1 MWKTY
6 WYFKNEGAHCTTS
19 GIWHCYASPKSSLRL
34 DLKYLPTVMCNVQS
48 RGGTEMRIKRLILKN
63 FRIFKEKTVIELDN
77 LTALIGKNDIGK
89 STILDALDIFF
100 NGKDAQVKLEREDIS
115 KDAESKE
122 ILIGVVFED
131 FPQKLIVD
139 ATVPT
144 NLKDEFLLN
153 KDGLLEIHKIYPNGD
168 IKKEQVYIVANHPTH
183 ESLRDLLAL
192 KISELKRRAE
202 ELGVDLSD
210 EDERVAS
217 RIRRAIRNKFIDEDI
232 ELEEAKIPVNKEG
245 AKQIWGQLKNYLPLY
260 ALFKADRPNVDQ
272 DSEVQDPMKIAI
284 KKILREQEIQSKL
297 KEVYKKVKGAITEIA
312 DETINKLREMNPE
325 IAQELK
331 PIIPE
336 PKWESVFKGIT
347 ISSDEGIPLNKRGSG
362 VRRLILLNFFRAEA
376 EKRKEER
383 NVPNIIYAFEEPE
396 TSQHPDHQQKLKDA
410 FLSLSER
417 EDTQIILT
425 THSPGIA
432 GLLPIENL
440 RFLYKQD
447 DKVVVEY
454 GSDDILEKIAEKL
467 GVLPSVNKDKI
478 DKLKLIVCVEGPTD
492 VEFFKR
498 LSKIID
504 DDLKID
510 FENDQRIIIIPL
522 GGSTLKYWVDNHYL
536 RKLGLPEIHIYDG
549 DKKENER
556 KAEQINSR
564 SDDSKGFVTRKRE
577 IENYV
582 HPNIVKDIFS
592 LTDEELINLIDL
604 SKTDWIADW
613 DKIDV
618 PKKLMKIYEN
628 KKWSIQESKIKEK
641 ICTGGIERM
650 SIELLKELNA
660 YEEVKEWF
668 TTIKNMLN

>member
-1 MWKTY
+1 
-6 WYFKNEGAHCTTS
+6 
-19 GIWHCYASPKSSLRL
+19 
-34 DLKYLPTVMCNVQS
+34 
-48 RGGTEMRIKRLILKN
+48 MRIKKLILKN

-77 LTALIGKNDIGK
+77 LTAFIGKNDIGK

-115 KDAESKE
+115 KGAESNE
-122 ILIGVVFED
+122 ILIGVAFEK
-131 FPQKLIVD
+131 FPQTLTVD
-139 ATVPT
+139 TTVPT

-153 KDGLLEIHKIYPNGD
+153 KDGLLEIHKKYPNGD
-168 IKKEQVYIVANHPTH
+168 IKKEQVYIVANHPAH
-183 ESLRDLLAL
+183 ESLKDLLTL
-192 KISELKRRAE
+192 KISELKQRAQ
-202 ELGVDLSD
+202 ELDVDLSD
-210 EDERVAS
+210 EDKRIAS
-217 RIRRAIRNKFIDEDI
+217 RIRKAIRNKFIDEDI
-232 ELEEAKIPVNKEG
+232 ELEETEIPVNKEG
-245 AKQIWGQLKNYLPLY
+245 AKQIWEQLKSYLPLY
-260 ALFKADRPNVDQ
+260 ALFKVDRPNVDQ

-284 KKILREQEIQSKL
+284 KKILREQELQSKL
-297 KEVYKKVKGAITEIA
+297 EEVHEEVKTAITEIA
-312 DETINKLREMNPE
+312 NETISKLQEMNPE
-325 IAQELK
+325 VAQELK
-331 PIIPE
+331 PIVPE

-347 ISSDEGIPLNKRGSG
+347 ISSDEGIQLNKRGSG

-376 EKRKEER
+376 EKKKEER
-383 NVPNIIYAFEEPE
+383 NAPNIIYAFEEPE
-396 TSQHPDHQQKLKDA
+396 TSQHPDHQHKLIDA

-425 THSPGIA
+425 THSLGIA

-447 DKVVVEY
+447 DKVIVEY
-454 GSDDILEKIAEKL
+454 GSDGILEKIAKSL
-467 GVLPSVNKDKI
+467 GILPSIDKDKI

-498 LSKIID
+498 LSKIIN
-504 DDLKID
+504 DDLKVD
-510 FENDQRIIIIPL
+510 FENDPRIIIIPL

-556 KAEQINSR
+556 KAGQINSR
-564 SDDSKGFVTRKRE
+564 SDDSTGFVTRKRE

-592 LTDEELINLIDL
+592 LNDEELTNLIDL

-628 KKWSIQESKIKEK
+628 KGWSIQESKIKEK
-641 ICTGGIERM
+641 ICTEGIERM
-650 SIELLKELNA
+650 SIELFKELND

-668 TTIKNMLN
+668 TTIKNTLN

>member
-1 MWKTY
+1 
-6 WYFKNEGAHCTTS
+6 
-19 GIWHCYASPKSSLRL
+19 
-34 DLKYLPTVMCNVQS
+34 VQS
-48 RGGTEMRIKRLILKN
+48 IGGIEMRIKKLILKN

-77 LTALIGKNDIGK
+77 LTAFIGKNDIGK

-115 KDAESKE
+115 KGAESNE
-122 ILIGVVFED
+122 ILIGVAFEK
-131 FPQKLIVD
+131 FPQTLTVD
-139 ATVPT
+139 TTVPT

-153 KDGLLEIHKIYPNGD
+153 KDGLLEIHKKYPNGD

-183 ESLRDLLAL
+183 ESLKDLLTL
-192 KISELKRRAE
+192 KISELKQRAQ
-202 ELGVDLSD
+202 ELDVDLSD
-210 EDERVAS
+210 EDKRIAS
-217 RIRRAIRNKFIDEDI
+217 GIRKAIRNKFIDEDI
-232 ELEEAKIPVNKEG
+232 ELEETDIPVNKEG
-245 AKQIWGQLKNYLPLY
+245 VKQIWEQLKSYLPLY
-260 ALFKADRPNVDQ
+260 ALFKVDRPNVDQ

-284 KKILREQEIQSKL
+284 KKILREQELQSKL
-297 KEVYKKVKGAITEIA
+297 EEVHEEVKTAITEIA
-312 DETINKLREMNPE
+312 NETISKLQEMNPE
-325 IAQELK
+325 VAQELK
-331 PIIPE
+331 PIVPE

-347 ISSDEGIPLNKRGSG
+347 ISSDEGIQLNKRGSG

-376 EKRKEER
+376 EKKKEER
-383 NVPNIIYAFEEPE
+383 NAPNIIYAFEEPE
-396 TSQHPDHQQKLKDA
+396 TSQHPDHQHKLIDA

-425 THSPGIA
+425 THSLGIA

-447 DKVVVEY
+447 DKVIVEY
-454 GSDDILEKIAEKL
+454 GSDGILEKIAKSL
-467 GVLPSVNKDKI
+467 GILPSIDKDKI

-498 LSKIID
+498 LSKIIN
-504 DDLKID
+504 DDLKVD
-510 FENDQRIIIIPL
+510 FENDPRIIIIPL

-556 KAEQINSR
+556 KAGQINSR
-564 SDDSKGFVTRKRE
+564 SDDSTGFVTRKRE

-592 LTDEELINLIDL
+592 LNDEELTNLIDL

-628 KKWSIQESKIKEK
+628 KGWSIQESKIKEK
-641 ICTGGIERM
+641 ICTEGIERM
-650 SIELLKELNA
+650 SIELFKELND

-668 TTIKNMLN
+668 TTIKNTLN

>member
-1 MWKTY
+1 
-6 WYFKNEGAHCTTS
+6 
-19 GIWHCYASPKSSLRL
+19 
-34 DLKYLPTVMCNVQS
+34 
-48 RGGTEMRIKRLILKN
+48 MRIKRLISKN
-63 FRIFKEKTVIELDN
+63 FRIFKEKTVIEFDN
-77 LTALIGKNDIGK
+77 LTAFIGKNDIGK

-100 NGKDAQVKLEREDIS
+100 NGKDAHVKLEKEDIS
-115 KDAESKE
+115 KGAESNE
-122 ILIGVVFED
+122 ILIGVVFEK
-131 FPQKLIVD
+131 FPQTLTVD

-153 KDGLLEIHKIYPNGD
+153 KDGLLEIHKKYANGD
-168 IKKEQVYIVANHPTH
+168 LKKEQVYIVANHPTH
-183 ESLRDLLAL
+183 ESLKDLLTL
-192 KISELKRRAE
+192 KISELKQRAQ
-202 ELGVDLSD
+202 ELDVDLSD
-210 EDERVAS
+210 EDKRIAS
-217 RIRRAIRNKFIDEDI
+217 RIRKAIRNKFSDEDI
-232 ELEEAKIPVNKEG
+232 ELEGTEIPVNKEG
-245 AKQIWGQLKNYLPLY
+245 AKQIWEQLKSYLPLY
-260 ALFKADRPNVDQ
+260 ALFKVDRPNVDQ

-284 KKILREQEIQSKL
+284 KKILREQELQSKL
-297 KEVYKKVKGAITEIA
+297 EEVHEEVKTAITEIA
-312 DETINKLREMNPE
+312 NETINKLQEMNPE

-331 PIIPE
+331 PIVPE

-347 ISSDEGIPLNKRGSG
+347 ISSDEGIQLNKRGSG

-376 EKRKEER
+376 EKKREER

-396 TSQHPDHQQKLKDA
+396 TSQHPDHQHKLIDA

-447 DKVVVEY
+447 DKVAVEY
-454 GSDDILEKIAEKL
+454 GSDDILEKIAENL
-467 GVLPSVNKDKI
+467 GVLPSVDKDKI

-504 DDLKID
+504 DDLKVD

-556 KAEQINSR
+556 KAGQINSR
-564 SDDSKGFVTRKRE
+564 SDDSTGFVTRKRE

-592 LTDEELINLIDL
+592 LNDEELTKLIDL

-613 DKIDV
+613 GKIDV
-618 PKKLMKIYEN
+618 PKRLMKIYEN
-628 KKWSIQESKIKEK
+628 KGWGIQESKIKEK
-641 ICTGGIERM
+641 ICTEGIERM
-650 SIELLKELNA
+650 SIELFKELND

-668 TTIKNMLN
+668 TTIKNTLN

>member
-1 MWKTY
+1 M
-6 WYFKNEGAHCTTS
+6 
-19 GIWHCYASPKSSLRL
+19 
-34 DLKYLPTVMCNVQS
+34 
-48 RGGTEMRIKRLILKN
+48 
-63 FRIFKEKTVIELDN
+63 
-77 LTALIGKNDIGK
+77 
-89 STILDALDIFF
+89 
-100 NGKDAQVKLEREDIS
+100 
-115 KDAESKE
+115 
-122 ILIGVVFED
+122 
-131 FPQKLIVD
+131 
-139 ATVPT
+139 
-144 NLKDEFLLN
+144 
-153 KDGLLEIHKIYPNGD
+153 
-168 IKKEQVYIVANHPTH
+168 
-183 ESLRDLLAL
+183 
-192 KISELKRRAE
+192 
-202 ELGVDLSD
+202 
-210 EDERVAS
+210 
-217 RIRRAIRNKFIDEDI
+217 
-232 ELEEAKIPVNKEG
+232 NKEG
-245 AKQIWGQLKNYLPLY
+245 AKQIWEQLKSYLPLY
-260 ALFKADRPNVDQ
+260 ALFKVDRPNVDQ

-284 KKILREQEIQSKL
+284 KKILREQELQSKL
-297 KEVYKKVKGAITEIA
+297 EEVHEEVKTAITEIA
-312 DETINKLREMNPE
+312 NETINKLQEMNPE

-331 PIIPE
+331 PIVPE

-347 ISSDEGIPLNKRGSG
+347 ISSDEGIQLNKRGSG

-376 EKRKEER
+376 EKKKEER
-383 NVPNIIYAFEEPE
+383 NAPNIIYAFEEPE
-396 TSQHPDHQQKLKDA
+396 TSQHPDHQHKLIDA

-425 THSPGIA
+425 THSLGIA

-447 DKVVVEY
+447 DKVAVEY
-454 GSDDILEKIAEKL
+454 GSDDILEKIAENL
-467 GVLPSVNKDKI
+467 GVLPSVDKDKI

-504 DDLKID
+504 DDLKVD

-556 KAEQINSR
+556 KAGQINSR
-564 SDDSKGFVTRKRE
+564 SDDSTGFVTRKRE

-592 LTDEELINLIDL
+592 LNDEELTNLIDL

-628 KKWSIQESKIKEK
+628 KGWSIQESKIKEK
-641 ICTGGIERM
+641 ICTEGIERM
-650 SIELLKELNA
+650 SIELFKELND

-668 TTIKNMLN
+668 TTIKNTLN

>member
-1 MWKTY
+1 
-6 WYFKNEGAHCTTS
+6 
-19 GIWHCYASPKSSLRL
+19 
-34 DLKYLPTVMCNVQS
+34 
-48 RGGTEMRIKRLILKN
+48 MRIKKLILKN

-77 LTALIGKNDIGK
+77 LTAFIGKNDIGK

-115 KDAESKE
+115 KGAESNE
-122 ILIGVVFED
+122 ILIGVAFEK
-131 FPQKLIVD
+131 FPQTLTVD
-139 ATVPT
+139 TTVPT

-153 KDGLLEIHKIYPNGD
+153 KDGLLEIHKKYPNGD

-183 ESLRDLLAL
+183 ESLKDLLTL
-192 KISELKRRAE
+192 KISELKQRAQ
-202 ELGVDLSD
+202 ELDVDLSD
-210 EDERVAS
+210 EDKRIAS
-217 RIRRAIRNKFIDEDI
+217 GIRKAIRNKFIDEDI
-232 ELEEAKIPVNKEG
+232 ELEETEIPVNKEG
-245 AKQIWGQLKNYLPLY
+245 AKQIWEQLKSYLPLY
-260 ALFKADRPNVDQ
+260 ALFKVDRPNVDQ

-284 KKILREQEIQSKL
+284 KKILREQELQSKL
-297 KEVYKKVKGAITEIA
+297 EEVHEKVKTAITEIA
-312 DETINKLREMNPE
+312 NETINKLQEMNPE

-331 PIIPE
+331 PIVPE

-376 EKRKEER
+376 EKKKEER

-396 TSQHPDHQQKLKDA
+396 TSQHPDHQHKLIDA

-417 EDTQIILT
+417 DDTQIILT

-440 RFLYKQD
+440 RFLYKQN

-454 GSDDILEKIAEKL
+454 GSDDILEKIAESL
-467 GVLPSVNKDKI
+467 GVLPSVDKDKI

-498 LSKIID
+498 LSRKI
-504 DDLKID
+504 DDLKVD

-549 DKKENER
+549 DKEENKTKSEQVNAR
-556 KAEQINSR
+556 GDGSKAYTTT
-564 SDDSKGFVTRKRE
+564 KKE

-582 HPNIVKDIFS
+582 HPKTLEDIFR
-592 LTDEELINLIDL
+592 ELSDNALIDRSQEGWVL
-604 SKTDWIADW
+604 QWNNLDVV
-613 DKIDV
+613 KIIKDNGV
-618 PKKLMKIYEN
+618 PLREI
-628 KKWSIQESKIKEK
+628 KIKEK
-641 ICTGGIERM
+641 ICTEGIERM
-650 SIELLKELNA
+650 SIDLFKELNA
-660 YEEVKEWF
+660 YEEVKEWII
-668 TTIKNMLN
+668 TIKNILN

>member
-1 MWKTY
+1 
-6 WYFKNEGAHCTTS
+6 
-19 GIWHCYASPKSSLRL
+19 
-34 DLKYLPTVMCNVQS
+34 
-48 RGGTEMRIKRLILKN
+48 MRIKRLILKN
-63 FRIFKEKTVIELDN
+63 FRIFKETTIIDFDN
-77 LTALIGKNDIGK
+77 LTAFIGKNDIGK

-100 NGKDAQVKLEREDIS
+100 NGKDAQVKLDREDIS
-115 KDAESKE
+115 KGADSDE
-122 ILIGVVFED
+122 ILIGVAFEN

-139 ATVPT
+139 VTVPT
-144 NLKDEFLLN
+144 NLKEEFLLN
-153 KDGLLEIHKIYPNGD
+153 KDGLLEIHKKYANGD
-168 IKKEQVYIVANHPTH
+168 IKKEQVYIVANHPAH
-183 ESLRDLLAL
+183 ESLKDLLTL
-192 KISELKRRAE
+192 KISELKQRAQ
-202 ELGVDLSD
+202 ELDVDLSD
-210 EDERVAS
+210 EDKRIAS
-217 RIRRAIRNKFIDEDI
+217 GIRKAIRNKFIDEDI
-232 ELEEAKIPVNKEG
+232 ELEETEIPVNKEG
-245 AKQIWGQLKNYLPLY
+245 AKQIWEQLKSYLPLY
-260 ALFKADRPNVDQ
+260 ALFKVDRPNVDQ

-284 KKILREQEIQSKL
+284 KKILREQELQSKL
-297 KEVYKKVKGAITEIA
+297 EEVHEEVKTAITEIA
-312 DETINKLREMNPE
+312 NETISKLQEMNPE
-325 IAQELK
+325 VAQELK
-331 PIIPE
+331 PIVPE

-347 ISSDEGIPLNKRGSG
+347 ISSDEGIQLNKRGSG

-376 EKRKEER
+376 EKKKEER
-383 NVPNIIYAFEEPE
+383 NAPNIIYAFEEPE
-396 TSQHPDHQQKLKDA
+396 TSQHPDHQHKLIDA

-447 DKVVVEY
+447 DKVAVEY
-454 GSDDILEKIAEKL
+454 GSDDILEKIAENL
-467 GVLPSVNKDKI
+467 GVLPSVDKDKI

-504 DDLKID
+504 DDLKVD

-556 KAEQINSR
+556 KAGQINSR
-564 SDDSKGFVTRKRE
+564 SDDSTGFVTRKRE

-592 LTDEELINLIDL
+592 LNDEELTKLIDL

-628 KKWSIQESKIKEK
+628 KGWSIQESKIKEK
-641 ICTGGIERM
+641 ICTEGIERM
-650 SIELLKELNA
+650 SIELFKELND

-668 TTIKNMLN
+668 TTIKNTLN

>member
-1 MWKTY
+1 
-6 WYFKNEGAHCTTS
+6 
-19 GIWHCYASPKSSLRL
+19 
-34 DLKYLPTVMCNVQS
+34 
-48 RGGTEMRIKRLILKN
+48 MRIKKLILKN

-77 LTALIGKNDIGK
+77 LTAFIGKNDIGK

-115 KDAESKE
+115 KGAESNE
-122 ILIGVVFED
+122 ILIGVAFEK
-131 FPQKLIVD
+131 FPQTLTVD
-139 ATVPT
+139 TTVPT

-153 KDGLLEIHKIYPNGD
+153 KDGLLEIHKKYPNGD
-168 IKKEQVYIVANHPTH
+168 IKKEQVFIVANHPTH
-183 ESLRDLLAL
+183 ESLKDLLTL
-192 KISELKRRAE
+192 KISELKQRAQ
-202 ELGVDLSD
+202 ELDVDLSD
-210 EDERVAS
+210 EDKRIAS
-217 RIRRAIRNKFIDEDI
+217 GIRKAIRNKFIDEDI
-232 ELEEAKIPVNKEG
+232 ELEETDIPVNKEG
-245 AKQIWGQLKNYLPLY
+245 VKQIWEQLKSYLPLY
-260 ALFKADRPNVDQ
+260 ALFKVDRPNVDQ

-284 KKILREQEIQSKL
+284 KKILREQELQSKL
-297 KEVYKKVKGAITEIA
+297 EEVHEEVKTAITEIA
-312 DETINKLREMNPE
+312 NETISKLQEMNPE
-325 IAQELK
+325 VAQELK
-331 PIIPE
+331 PIVPE

-347 ISSDEGIPLNKRGSG
+347 ISSDEGIQLNKRGSG

-376 EKRKEER
+376 EKKKEER
-383 NVPNIIYAFEEPE
+383 NAPNIIYAFEEPE
-396 TSQHPDHQQKLKDA
+396 TSQHPDHQHKLIDA

-425 THSPGIA
+425 THSLGIA

-447 DKVVVEY
+447 DKVIVEY
-454 GSDDILEKIAEKL
+454 GSDGILEKIAKSL
-467 GVLPSVNKDKI
+467 GILPSIDKDKI

-498 LSKIID
+498 LSKIIN
-504 DDLKID
+504 DDLKVD
-510 FENDQRIIIIPL
+510 FENDPRIIIIPL

-556 KAEQINSR
+556 KAGQINSR
-564 SDDSKGFVTRKRE
+564 SDDSTGFVTRKRE

-592 LTDEELINLIDL
+592 LNDEELTNLIDL

-628 KKWSIQESKIKEK
+628 KGWSIQESKIKEK
-641 ICTGGIERM
+641 ICTEGIERM
-650 SIELLKELNA
+650 SIELFKELND

-668 TTIKNMLN
+668 TTIKNTLN

>member
-1 MWKTY
+1 
-6 WYFKNEGAHCTTS
+6 
-19 GIWHCYASPKSSLRL
+19 
-34 DLKYLPTVMCNVQS
+34 
-48 RGGTEMRIKRLILKN
+48 MRIKKLILKN

-77 LTALIGKNDIGK
+77 LTTFIGKNDIGK

-115 KDAESKE
+115 KGAESNE
-122 ILIGVVFED
+122 ILIGVAFEK
-131 FPQKLIVD
+131 FPQTLTVD

-153 KDGLLEIHKIYPNGD
+153 KDGLLEIHKKYPNGD

-183 ESLRDLLAL
+183 ESLKDLLTL
-192 KISELKRRAE
+192 KISELKQRAQ
-202 ELGVDLSD
+202 ELDVDLSD
-210 EDERVAS
+210 EDKRIAS
-217 RIRRAIRNKFIDEDI
+217 GIRKAIRNKFIDEDI
-232 ELEEAKIPVNKEG
+232 ELEETEIPVNKEG
-245 AKQIWGQLKNYLPLY
+245 AKQIWEQLKSYLPLY
-260 ALFKADRPNVDQ
+260 ALFKVDRPNVDQ

-284 KKILREQEIQSKL
+284 KKILREQELQSKL
-297 KEVYKKVKGAITEIA
+297 EEVHEEVKTAITEIA
-312 DETINKLREMNPE
+312 NETINKLQEMNPE

-331 PIIPE
+331 PIVPE

-347 ISSDEGIPLNKRGSG
+347 ISSDEGIQLNKRGSG

-376 EKRKEER
+376 EKKREER

-396 TSQHPDHQQKLKDA
+396 TSQHPDHQHKLIDA

-447 DKVVVEY
+447 DKVAVEY
-454 GSDDILEKIAEKL
+454 GSDDILEKIAENL
-467 GVLPSVNKDKI
+467 GVLPSVDKDKI

-504 DDLKID
+504 DDLKVD

-556 KAEQINSR
+556 KAGQINSR
-564 SDDSKGFVTRKRE
+564 SDDSTGFVTRKRE

-592 LTDEELINLIDL
+592 LNDEELTKLIDL

-613 DKIDV
+613 GKIDV

-628 KKWSIQESKIKEK
+628 KGWGIQESKIKEK
-641 ICTGGIERM
+641 ICTEGIERM
-650 SIELLKELNA
+650 SIELFKELND

-668 TTIKNMLN
+668 TTIKNTLN

>member
-1 MWKTY
+1 
-6 WYFKNEGAHCTTS
+6 
-19 GIWHCYASPKSSLRL
+19 
-34 DLKYLPTVMCNVQS
+34 
-48 RGGTEMRIKRLILKN
+48 MRIKRLILKN

-115 KDAESKE
+115 KDAESNE

-131 FPQKLIVD
+131 FPQTLIVD

-183 ESLRDLLAL
+183 ESLRDLLTL
-192 KISELKRRAE
+192 KISELRQRAE
-202 ELGVDLSD
+202 ELDVDLSD
-210 EDERVAS
+210 EDKRVAS

-232 ELEEAKIPVNKEG
+232 ELEETKIPVNKEG
-245 AKQIWGQLKNYLPLY
+245 AKQIWEQLKNYLPLY
-260 ALFKADRPNVDQ
+260 ALFKVDRSNVDQ
-272 DSEVQDPMKIAI
+272 DSEIQDPMKIAI
-284 KKILREQEIQSKL
+284 KKILREQEIQRKL
-297 KEVYKKVKGAITEIA
+297 KEIHEKVKTAITEIA
-312 DETINKLREMNPE
+312 NETINKLQEMNPE
-325 IAQELK
+325 IARELK
-331 PIIPE
+331 PIVPE
-336 PKWESVFKGIT
+336 PRWESVFKGIT

-362 VRRLILLNFFRAEA
+362 VRRLILLNFFGAEA
-376 EKRKEER
+376 EKKKEER

-396 TSQHPDHQQKLKDA
+396 TSQHPDHQHKLIDA

-417 EDTQIILT
+417 DDTQIILT

-440 RFLYKQD
+440 RFLYKQN

-454 GSDDILEKIAEKL
+454 GSDDILEKIAESL
-467 GVLPSVNKDKI
+467 GVLPSVDKDKI

-498 LSKIID
+498 LSRKI
-504 DDLKID
+504 DDLKVD

-549 DKKENER
+549 DKEENKTKSEQVNAR
-556 KAEQINSR
+556 GDGSKAYTTT
-564 SDDSKGFVTRKRE
+564 KKE

-582 HPNIVKDIFS
+582 HPKTLEDIFR
-592 LTDEELINLIDL
+592 ELSDNALIDRSQEGWVL
-604 SKTDWIADW
+604 QWNNLDVV
-613 DKIDV
+613 KIIKDNGV
-618 PKKLMKIYEN
+618 PLREI
-628 KKWSIQESKIKEK
+628 KIKEK
-641 ICTGGIERM
+641 ICTEGIERM
-650 SIELLKELNA
+650 SIDLFKELNA
-660 YEEVKEWF
+660 YEEVKEWII
-668 TTIKNMLN
+668 TIKNILN

>member
-1 MWKTY
+1 
-6 WYFKNEGAHCTTS
+6 
-19 GIWHCYASPKSSLRL
+19 
-34 DLKYLPTVMCNVQS
+34 
-48 RGGTEMRIKRLILKN
+48 MRIKRLISKN
-63 FRIFKEKTVIELDN
+63 FRIFKEKTVIEFDN
-77 LTALIGKNDIGK
+77 LTAFIGKNDIGK

-100 NGKDAQVKLEREDIS
+100 NGKDAHVKLEKEDIS
-115 KDAESKE
+115 KGAESNE
-122 ILIGVVFED
+122 ILIGVVFEK
-131 FPQKLIVD
+131 FPQTLTVD

-153 KDGLLEIHKIYPNGD
+153 KDGLLEIHKKYPNGD
-168 IKKEQVYIVANHPTH
+168 LKKEQVYIVANHPTH
-183 ESLRDLLAL
+183 GSLKDLLTL
-192 KISELKRRAE
+192 KISELKQRAQ
-202 ELGVDLSD
+202 ELDVDLSD
-210 EDERVAS
+210 EDKRIAS
-217 RIRRAIRNKFIDEDI
+217 RIRKAIRNKFSDEDI
-232 ELEEAKIPVNKEG
+232 ELEETEIPVNKEG
-245 AKQIWGQLKNYLPLY
+245 AKQIWEQLKSYLPLY
-260 ALFKADRPNVDQ
+260 ALFKVDRPNVDQ

-284 KKILREQEIQSKL
+284 KKILREQELQSKL
-297 KEVYKKVKGAITEIA
+297 EEVHEEVKTAITEIA
-312 DETINKLREMNPE
+312 NETINKLQEMNPE

-331 PIIPE
+331 PIVPE

-347 ISSDEGIPLNKRGSG
+347 ISSDEGIQLNKRGSG

-376 EKRKEER
+376 EKKREER

-396 TSQHPDHQQKLKDA
+396 TSQHPDHQHKLIDA

-447 DKVVVEY
+447 DKVAVEY
-454 GSDDILEKIAEKL
+454 GSDDILEKIAENL
-467 GVLPSVNKDKI
+467 GVLPSVDKDKI

-504 DDLKID
+504 DDLKVD

-556 KAEQINSR
+556 KAGQINSR
-564 SDDSKGFVTRKRE
+564 SDDSTGFVTRKRE

-592 LTDEELINLIDL
+592 LNDEELTKLIDL

-613 DKIDV
+613 GKIDV
-618 PKKLMKIYEN
+618 PKRLMKIYEN
-628 KKWSIQESKIKEK
+628 KGWGIQESKIKEK
-641 ICTGGIERM
+641 ICTEGIERM
-650 SIELLKELNA
+650 SIELFKELND

-668 TTIKNMLN
+668 TTIKNTLN

>member
-1 MWKTY
+1 
-6 WYFKNEGAHCTTS
+6 
-19 GIWHCYASPKSSLRL
+19 
-34 DLKYLPTVMCNVQS
+34 
-48 RGGTEMRIKRLILKN
+48 MRIKRLILKN
-63 FRIFKEKTVIELDN
+63 FRIFKETTIIDFDN
-77 LTALIGKNDIGK
+77 LTAFIGKNDIGK

-100 NGKDAQVKLEREDIS
+100 NGKDAQVKLDREDIS
-115 KDAESKE
+115 KGADSDE
-122 ILIGVVFED
+122 ILIGVAFEN

-139 ATVPT
+139 VTVPT
-144 NLKDEFLLN
+144 NLKEEFLLN
-153 KDGLLEIHKIYPNGD
+153 KDGLLEIHKKYANGD
-168 IKKEQVYIVANHPTH
+168 IKKEQVYIVANHPAH
-183 ESLRDLLAL
+183 ESLKDLLTL
-192 KISELKRRAE
+192 KISELKQRAQ
-202 ELGVDLSD
+202 ELDVDLSD
-210 EDERVAS
+210 EDKRIAS
-217 RIRRAIRNKFIDEDI
+217 RIRKAIRNKFIDEDI
-232 ELEEAKIPVNKEG
+232 ELEETEIPVNKEG
-245 AKQIWGQLKNYLPLY
+245 AKQIWEQLKSYLPLY
-260 ALFKADRPNVDQ
+260 ALFKVDRPNVDQ

-284 KKILREQEIQSKL
+284 KKILREQELQSKL
-297 KEVYKKVKGAITEIA
+297 EEVHEEVKTAITEIA
-312 DETINKLREMNPE
+312 NETINKLQEMNPE

-331 PIIPE
+331 PIVPE

-347 ISSDEGIPLNKRGSG
+347 ISSDEGIQLNKRGSG

-376 EKRKEER
+376 EKKREER

-396 TSQHPDHQQKLKDA
+396 TSQHPDHQHKLIDA

-447 DKVVVEY
+447 DKVAVEY
-454 GSDDILEKIAEKL
+454 GSDDILEKIAENL
-467 GVLPSVNKDKI
+467 GVLPSVDKDKI

-504 DDLKID
+504 DDLKVD
-510 FENDQRIIIIPL
+510 FENDPRIIIIPL

-556 KAEQINSR
+556 KAGQINSR
-564 SDDSKGFVTRKRE
+564 SDDSTGFVTRKRE

-582 HPNIVKDIFS
+582 HPNIVKNIFS
-592 LTDEELINLIDL
+592 LNDEELANLIDL

-628 KKWSIQESKIKEK
+628 KGWSIQESKIKEK
-641 ICTGGIERM
+641 ICTEGIERM
-650 SIELLKELNA
+650 SIELFKELND

-668 TTIKNMLN
+668 TTIKNTLN

>member
-1 MWKTY
+1 
-6 WYFKNEGAHCTTS
+6 
-19 GIWHCYASPKSSLRL
+19 
-34 DLKYLPTVMCNVQS
+34 
-48 RGGTEMRIKRLILKN
+48 MRIKRLILKN

-89 STILDALDIFF
+89 TTILDALDIFF

-115 KDAESKE
+115 KDVESDE

-131 FPQKLIVD
+131 FPQTLIVD

-153 KDGLLEIHKIYPNGD
+153 KDGLLEIHKIYLNGD
-168 IKKEQVYIVANHPTH
+168 IKKEQVYIVANHPTY
-183 ESLRDLLAL
+183 ESLKDLLTL
-192 KISELKRRAE
+192 KISELKQRAE
-202 ELGVDLSD
+202 ELDVDLSD
-210 EDERVAS
+210 EDKRVAS

-232 ELEEAKIPVNKEG
+232 ELDETKIPVNKEG
-245 AKQIWGQLKNYLPLY
+245 AKQIWEQLKNYLPLY
-260 ALFKADRPNVDQ
+260 ALFKVDRSNVDQ
-272 DSEVQDPMKIAI
+272 DSEIQDPMKIAI

-297 KEVYKKVKGAITEIA
+297 KEVAEKVKMAITEIA
-312 DETINKLREMNPE
+312 NETINKLQEMNSE
-325 IAQELK
+325 IARELK
-331 PIIPE
+331 PVVPE
-336 PKWESVFKGIT
+336 PRWESVFKGIT

-376 EKRKEER
+376 EKKKEER

-396 TSQHPDHQQKLKDA
+396 TSQHPDHQHKLIDA

-454 GSDDILEKIAEKL
+454 GSDDILEKIAKNL
-467 GVLPSVNKDKI
+467 GVLPSVDKDKI

-492 VEFFKR
+492 VKFFKK
-498 LSKIID
+498 LSGIID
-504 DDLKID
+504 DELRVD
-510 FENDQRIIIIPL
+510 FENDPRIIIIPL
-522 GGSTLKYWVDNHYL
+522 GGSTLKHWVDNHYL
-536 RKLGLPEIHIYDG
+536 RKLGISEIHIYDG

-564 SDDSKGFVTRKRE
+564 SDNSKGFVTRKRE

-592 LTDEELINLIDL
+592 LNDEELTNLIDL
-604 SKTDWIADW
+604 SKADWVADW

-628 KKWSIQESKIKEK
+628 KGWSIQESKIKEN
-641 ICTGGIERM
+641 ICTKGIEKM